1 METNNL
7 VKILIVD
14 DRAANLF
21 ALEVMLSNE
30 SYLFVKASSGSEAL
44 DILISEQD
52 FAIILMD
59 VQMPLMDGFET
70 VESIRQIEN
79 LKHIPIIFLTAS
91 MDASVHIFKGYQTGA
106 VDYMI
111 KPLSPEIL
119 RAKVAV
125 FVDLYKKTHEL
136 LVQKEQMK
144 MLNNDVTAQKLLSTY
159 SLSLIEA
166 SHDPLFAISSEGK
179 ITDMNNASVKVIG
192 LSREKLIDTD
202 FFDYFTDPYKAR
214 KGYQEVFEKGF
225 VIDYPLTIKD
235 GKLTDVLFNGSVYK
249 DDKGNV
255 IGAVVVA
262 RDITE
267 RKRFENEL
275 IEAKSNAERATEK
288 AEESTKLK
296 DAFLSNMSH
305 EIRTP
310 MNAIVGFSDILSK
323 KELGD
328 QEKEFVRII
337 KSAGEN
343 LLTII
348 NDILDISKIEAGMM
362 TFEEHIFSVKE
373 IFKSLDVMLVEKAK
387 EKNLELV
394 FSCDENIPDFL
405 LGDNTRLAQIIINLI
420 SNAIKFTEEGSVHVY
435 ATVREIKNENT
446 LLEFTIKDTGI
457 GISSDKL
464 EHIFERF
471 RQAES
476 HTTRKYGG
484 TGLGLSI
491 AKQLVELQGG
501 TLSVQSQLKKGSVFS
516 FCIPYK
522 KPPYAQPIQAIIEK
536 KYDMK
541 NLSKL
546 KILLVEDN
554 QLNIKLILSLFAENN
569 LKVQIAEN
577 GSMCIDKLKENNG
590 SSFLKAG
597 FDIILMDMEMPVMN
611 GYETATI
618 IRNELK
624 NNIPIIAMTAHAMA
638 GERERCLSLGMNDYI
653 SKPINANLL
662 FEKMYDLTL
671 SL

>member
-1 METNNL
+1 METTNL
-7 VKILIVD
+7 VKILMVD
-14 DRAANLF
+14 DRAENLF

-30 SYLFVKASSGSEAL
+30 SYFFVKASSGEEAL
-44 DILISEQD
+44 DILLSEQD

-70 VESIRQIEN
+70 VESIRRVEN

-91 MDASVHIFKGYQTGA
+91 MDTSVQIFKGYQTGA

-119 RAKVAV
+119 KAKVAI

-144 MLNNDVTAQKLLSTY
+144 LLNSDVTAQKLLSKY

-166 SHDPLFAISSEGK
+166 SHDPLFAISPGGK
-179 ITDMNNASVKVIG
+179 ITDMNNASVKITSV
-192 LSREKLIDTD
+192 SREKLIGSN
-202 FFDYFTDPYKAR
+202 FIDYFTDPYKAR
-214 KGYQEVFEKGF
+214 EGYQQVFEKGF
-225 VIDYPLTIKD
+225 VIDFPLTIKD
-235 GKLTDVLFNGSVYK
+235 HKLTDVLFNGAVYK

-255 IGAVVVA
+255 LGAVVVA

-275 IEAKSNAERATEK
+275 IEAKSKAERATEK

-310 MNAIVGFSDILSK
+310 MNAIVGFSDVLSK
-323 KELGD
+323 RKLGD

-362 TFEEHIFSVKE
+362 TFEKHIFSVKE
-373 IFKSLDVMLVEKAK
+373 IFRSLDVMLMGKAK
-387 EKNLELV
+387 EKNLELT
-394 FSCDENIPDFL
+394 FICDDNIPDFL
-405 LGDNTRLAQIIINLI
+405 LGDNTRLTQIIINLI
-420 SNAIKFTEEGSVHVY
+420 SNAIKFTPEGSVHVY
-435 ATVREIKNENT
+435 AKGTTLTAENT
-446 LLEFTIKDTGI
+446 LLEFSITDTGI
-457 GISSDKL
+457 GIPSDKL

-501 TLSVQSQLKKGSVFS
+501 TLSVKSRLKEGSVFS
-516 FCIPYK
+516 FSIPYK
-522 KPPYAQPIQAIIEK
+522 KSLHAQPTQVVIEK
-536 KYDMK
+536 KYNMK
-541 NLSKL
+541 DLSKL

-577 GSMCIDKLKENNG
+577 GSVCIDKLKENNG
-590 SSFLKAG
+590 STFLNAG

-611 GYETATI
+611 GYEAATI
-618 IRNELK
+618 IRDELK

-671 SL
+671 SS